1 MRYLL
6 AAVLLVFVG
15 AVPATAD
22 PKVDLTIVAGIDR
35 PAYLP
40 TDVVRMFVLVQN
52 TGTTTAT
59 GVVVRSTGDLEFA
72 PWGELDA
79 AGPGVELA
87 PGEEVELEVTATPKD
102 AGDMTQVVEAVS
114 VEPDANPADNQ
125 VTSEAFVTAEKCDLT
140 LTLYRDV
147 DRDGVVDP
155 GEPTG
160 GVHVVV
166 SGGIADEVHEARTDP
181 NGVVR
186 FHGIAGGQYT
196 YYPSLPTG
204 WSIGTD
210 PVIKVRPGLNEVPIR
225 ATYVDLSKLTA
236 TLSLDKPVYAGG
248 ETVRER
254 VTLTN
259 SGTQDIVGLYAMCGG
274 KTIATENHLTS
285 DGWGELT
292 IAGGGPGV
300 VVRAGETRTWEF
312 TDVVPDRAW
321 AYGFVALE
329 CEFWVPGVTGSAVAG
344 TSASVPGGQGTLG
357 GTVVQGEQPV
367 SGVKLQLVNRTN
379 GAIVA
384 RAVSDGTGAFRF
396 PQVPAGRYELRVV
409 GPWHWEIPE
418 MLVQVVAGEY
428 TDVPALV
435 LVPGQVLRD
444 PDEPAPVVQA
454 PVRAPAQPTVQA
466 SPRPALA
473 DTGADVTELLALGVL
488 LMVAGALLTRVR
500 RRA

>member
-22 PKVDLTIVAGIDR
+22 AKVDLTMVAGFDR

-59 GVVVRSTGDLEFA
+59 GVVIRSTGDLAFA
-72 PWGELDA
+72 PWGELDES
-79 AGPGVELA
+79 GPGVELA
-87 PGEEVELEVTATPKD
+87 PGEEVELLVTATPKD
-102 AGDMTQVVEAVS
+102 AGDMTQLVEAVS
-114 VEPDANPADNQ
+114 AEPDANPADNT

-140 LTLYRDV
+140 LTLYRDL
-147 DRDGVVDP
+147 DRDGVIDA

-160 GVHVVV
+160 GVNVLV
-166 SGGIADEVHEARTDP
+166 SGGVVHETHEARTDS

-186 FHGIAGGQYT
+186 FKGIAGGQYD
-196 YYPSLPTG
+196 YYASLPTG
-204 WSIGTD
+204 WSTGTD
-210 PVIKVRPGLNEVPIR
+210 PVIRVRPGLNEVLIP
-225 ATYVDLSKLTA
+225 ATYQDLSKLTA
-236 TLSLDKPVYAGG
+236 TLSLDKPVYLGG
-248 ETVRER
+248 EPVRER

-259 SGTQDIVGLYAMCGG
+259 SGTQDITGLYAMCGG
-274 KTIATENHLTS
+274 KTIGTENHLTS

-321 AYGFVALE
+321 HYGFVELE
-329 CEFWVPGVTGSAVAG
+329 CEFWIPGVSGSAFAG
-344 TSASVPGGQGTLG
+344 TSARVPGGQGTVG
-357 GTVVQGEQPV
+357 GTVLWGEQPV

-379 GAIVA
+379 GEIVA
-384 RAVSDGTGAFRF
+384 RTVTDGAGAFRF
-396 PQVPAGRYELRVV
+396 PEVPADRYELRVV
-409 GPWHWEIPE
+409 GPWHWERPE
-418 MLVQVVAGEY
+418 MVVQVVAGEY
-428 TDVPALV
+428 TDVPALI

-444 PDEPAPVVQA
+444 PDEPVV
-454 PVRAPAQPTVQA
+454 VRESGQPSVQA